1 VSREPFVKLLPAY
14 KDYLW
19 GGETLKLLYGAG
31 EPCVA
36 EAWLLS
42 AHPDGPSVVAEGRC
56 KGMSFPQYLLAEEG
70 QSAFPVLIKLIDAAQ
85 KLSVQVHPD
94 EAYAQIHENDHGK
107 NEMWII
113 LEAKEDAYLYI
124 GFNRD
129 VSKGEIRT
137 RVTDGTIETV
147 LRKVP
152 THPGDI
158 YYIPAGTVHA
168 IGAGNL
174 ILEVQQSSNATY
186 RLYDY
191 QRRDAQGA
199 LRPLHLDKALDVL
212 DGRKA
217 DNAAHA
223 QGFQSMQCPYFSVE
237 YTAVSVSR
245 AIPMADGRFAA
256 IVCVGGEGTLKRQ
269 GKSTAL
275 RKGDAVYLPAGTDPA
290 ECSGEMQLI
299 VTRAAF
305 SG

>member
-1 VSREPFVKLLPAY
+1 MSREPFVKLAPVF

-19 GGETLKLLYGAG
+19 GGETLKLLYGAA
-31 EPCVA
+31 EPRVA

-42 AHPDGPSVVAEGRC
+42 AHPHGPSIVAEGRC
-56 KGMSFPQYLLAEEG
+56 TGMTFPQYLLSEEG

-107 NEMWII
+107 NEMWVV

-152 THPGDI
+152 TRPGDI

-199 LRPLHLDKALDVL
+199 LRPLHLNKALDVL
-212 DGRKA
+212 DGRNA
-217 DNAAHA
+217 DSTA
-223 QGFQSMQCPYFSVE
+223 QTRGFQSMRCPYFSVE
-237 YTAVSVSR
+237 YCTVSVNR
-245 AIPMADGRFAA
+245 TIPISDGRIAA
-256 IVCVGGEGTLKRQ
+256 IVCVGGEGTLTRQ
-269 GKSTAL
+269 RKSTAL
-275 RKGDAVYLPAGTDPA
+275 HKGDAVYLPTGADPA

-299 VTRAAF
+299 VTRAAY
-305 SG
+305 SD